1 MSYQFT
7 EPGLYHYVYNMADLS
22 ELRGCVVVQPR
33 PREHVIEIA
42 DGQCTPG
49 KELYNHVVI
58 KLLCTPNRLTYI
70 EVCAMSWTCAHFMF
84 GYLLSLGDHCFNNV
98 HLKLGNWKTL

>member
-1 MSYQFT
+1 
-7 EPGLYHYVYNMADLS
+7 MADLS

-49 KELYNHVVI
+49 KELYICSHKI
-58 KLLCTPNRLTYI
+58 
-70 EVCAMSWTCAHFMF
+70 
-84 GYLLSLGDHCFNNV
+84 
-98 HLKLGNWKTL
+98 TLYSKQAYMKCVP